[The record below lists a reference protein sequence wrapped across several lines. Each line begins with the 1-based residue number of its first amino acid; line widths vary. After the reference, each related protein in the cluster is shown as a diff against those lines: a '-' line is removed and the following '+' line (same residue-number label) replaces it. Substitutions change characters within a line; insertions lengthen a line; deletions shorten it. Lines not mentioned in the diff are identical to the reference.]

1 MIRFKIKENKDLE
14 ELTKFGFV
22 NENKRYVLYGSVV
35 KICVDKRTRQLRFNM
50 PTNGDIAVYTRL
62 VENGFIEI
70 VENIDKPCRY
80 HYIGLSDEEYEL
92 IQKRRIERNELL

>member
-1 MIRFKIKENKDLE
+1 MIRFKIKNDKSLE
-14 ELTKFGFV
+14 DLTKFGFV
-22 NENKRYVLYGSVV
+22 DETKRYVLYSGIV
-35 KICVDKRTRQLRFNM
+35 KMWVDKKTRLLRFNM
-50 PTNGDIAVYTRL
+50 PNNGDIAVYTKL

-92 IQKRRIERNELL
+92 IQNRRIERNETL